1 MRFKLKTKLV
11 IAISAMVV
19 ALVATLSYIYVS
31 QMMRQRVREAY
42 QSGDF
47 TAHQIYHGAREALEL
62 DLSNAHVDPD
72 YPQAVEAAIEDSLQT
87 DPGLNSLLQ
96 SIVGYSPTIYDAAL
110 TDISGRARLHTDSE
124 AQGKLAPSRPDFGTV
139 VKAPS

>member
-1 MRFKLKTKLV
+1 MRLKLKTKLV
-11 IAISAMVV
+11 ISISAMVV

-31 QMMRQRVREAY
+31 QMLRLRVREAY

-62 DLSNAHVDPD
+62 DLSNARVDPD
-72 YPQAVEAAIEDSLQT
+72 DAQAVAAAIEDSLQT

-96 SIVGYSPTIYDAAL
+96 SIVGS
-110 TDISGRARLHTDSE
+110 DS
-124 AQGKLAPSRPDFGTV
+124 LAPFLRLERAVRLEYLAARKKS
-139 VKAPS
+139 APH